1 MTVGLSKF
9 RSNIINRRLAQ
20 LEGRIVEIVGLLVK
34 AQGIALP
41 VGETCLVKNRNG
53 DIPAEVIGFNE
64 DRHTLLMVLGNMEG
78 ISPGDR
84 VIATGKS
91 PTVRVGNGI
100 LGRVIDSM
108 GNPLD
113 DKGGLDWSNEYPI
126 YQEPPP
132 ALSRMPVDS
141 VLPTGIRAIDGLLTV
156 GRGQR
161 VGIYGG
167 AGVGKSILMGMIA
180 RNTEADIN
188 VIALIGERG
197 REVGNFVRSV
207 LGEEGLKR
215 SVVVAATSDQ
225 PALMRIRGAFV
236 AMAVAEYFRDQG
248 KSVMLMMDSVTR
260 MAMAQREV
268 GMTVGEPP
276 TTRGYTPSVFS
287 MLPKLMER
295 AGTSDQQGS
304 ITGFYTVLV
313 EGDDMMEPITDAT
326 RAILD
331 GHIVLSREL
340 ASQGHY
346 PAIDI
351 LESISRLMVDIVP
364 KAHQNVADALRE
376 LLAIYR
382 ENQTLINIGLYRK
395 GTNPDI
401 DIAIDYR
408 NEILNF
414 LRQEMMEKVEYEDLL
429 THLYEIFPDIAN
441 EENVANEE
449 I

>member
-9 RSNIINRRLAQ
+9 RGNIINRRLAQ
-20 LEGRIVEIVGLLVK
+20 LEGSVVEIVGLLVK

-126 YQEPPP
+126 YQEPPS

-141 VLPTGIRAIDGLLTV
+141 VLPTGIRAIDGMLTV

-287 MLPKLMER
+287 MLPKFMER

-346 PAIDI
+346 PAIDV

-441 EENVANEE
+441 EE

>member
-20 LEGRIVEIVGLLVK
+20 LEGRVVEIVGLLVK

-113 DKGGLDWSNEYPI
+113 DKGELDWSNEYPI

>member
-20 LEGRIVEIVGLLVK
+20 LEGRVVEIVGLLVK

-141 VLPTGIRAIDGLLTV
+141 VLPTGIRAIDGMLTV

>member
-20 LEGRIVEIVGLLVK
+20 LEGRVVEIVGLLVK

-113 DKGGLDWSNEYPI
+113 DKGELDWSNEYPI
-126 YQEPPP
+126 YQLPPP

-141 VLPTGIRAIDGLLTV
+141 VLPTGIRAIDGMLTV

>member
-20 LEGRIVEIVGLLVK
+20 LEGRVVEIVGLLIK

-113 DKGGLDWSNEYPI
+113 DKGELDWSNEYPI
-126 YQEPPP
+126 YQLPPP

>member
-20 LEGRIVEIVGLLVK
+20 LEGRVVEIVGLLVK

-141 VLPTGIRAIDGLLTV
+141 VLPTGIRAIDGMLTV

-441 EENVANEE
+441 EE

>member
-20 LEGRIVEIVGLLVK
+20 LEGRVVEIVGLLVK

-113 DKGGLDWSNEYPI
+113 DKGELDWSNEYPI
-126 YQEPPP
+126 YQLPPP

-287 MLPKLMER
+287 MLPKLTER

>member
-20 LEGRIVEIVGLLVK
+20 LEGRVVEIVGLLVK

-113 DKGGLDWSNEYPI
+113 DKGELDWSNEYPI
-126 YQEPPP
+126 YQLPPP

-207 LGEEGLKR
+207 LGDEGLKR
-215 SVVVAATSDQ
+215 AVVVAATSDQ

-395 GTNPDI
+395 RTNPDI

-429 THLYEIFPDIAN
+429 RHLYEIFPDIAN

>member
-20 LEGRIVEIVGLLVK
+20 LEGSVVEIVGLLVK

-113 DKGGLDWSNEYPI
+113 DKGELDWSNEYPI
-126 YQEPPP
+126 YQLPPP

-141 VLPTGIRAIDGLLTV
+141 VLPTGIRAIDGMLTV

-429 THLYEIFPDIAN
+429 RHLYEIFPDIAN

>member
-20 LEGRIVEIVGLLVK
+20 LEGRVVEIVGLLVK

-113 DKGGLDWSNEYPI
+113 DKGELDWSNEYPI
-126 YQEPPP
+126 YQLPPP

>member
-20 LEGRIVEIVGLLVK
+20 LEGRVVEIVGLLVK

-113 DKGGLDWSNEYPI
+113 DKGELDWSNEYPI

-141 VLPTGIRAIDGLLTV
+141 VLPTGIRAIDGMLTV

>member
-20 LEGRIVEIVGLLVK
+20 LEGRVVEIVGLLVK

-113 DKGGLDWSNEYPI
+113 DKGELDWSNEYPI
-126 YQEPPP
+126 YQLPPP

-141 VLPTGIRAIDGLLTV
+141 VLPTGIRAIDGMLTV

-429 THLYEIFPDIAN
+429 RHLYEIFPDIAN

>member
-113 DKGGLDWSNEYPI
+113 DKGELDWSNEYPI

-141 VLPTGIRAIDGLLTV
+141 VLPTGIRAIDGMLTV

-401 DIAIDYR
+401 DIAIDSR

>member
-20 LEGRIVEIVGLLVK
+20 LEGRVVEIVGLLVK

>member
-20 LEGRIVEIVGLLVK
+20 LEGRVVEIVGLLVK

-113 DKGGLDWSNEYPI
+113 DKGELDWSNEYPI

-141 VLPTGIRAIDGLLTV
+141 VLPTGIRAIDGMLTV

-429 THLYEIFPDIAN
+429 THLYGIFPDIAN

>member
-1 MTVGLSKF
+1 
-9 RSNIINRRLAQ
+9 
-20 LEGRIVEIVGLLVK
+20 
-34 AQGIALP
+34 
-41 VGETCLVKNRNG
+41 
-53 DIPAEVIGFNE
+53 
-64 DRHTLLMVLGNMEG
+64 
-78 ISPGDR
+78 
-84 VIATGKS
+84 
-91 PTVRVGNGI
+91 
-100 LGRVIDSM
+100 
-108 GNPLD
+108 
-113 DKGGLDWSNEYPI
+113 
-126 YQEPPP
+126 
-132 ALSRMPVDS
+132 MPVDS
-141 VLPTGIRAIDGLLTV
+141 VLPTGIRAIDGMLTV

-441 EENVANEE
+441 EE

>member
-1 MTVGLSKF
+1 
-9 RSNIINRRLAQ
+9 
-20 LEGRIVEIVGLLVK
+20 
-34 AQGIALP
+34 
-41 VGETCLVKNRNG
+41 
-53 DIPAEVIGFNE
+53 
-64 DRHTLLMVLGNMEG
+64 
-78 ISPGDR
+78 
-84 VIATGKS
+84 
-91 PTVRVGNGI
+91 
-100 LGRVIDSM
+100 
-108 GNPLD
+108 
-113 DKGGLDWSNEYPI
+113 
-126 YQEPPP
+126 
-132 ALSRMPVDS
+132 
-141 VLPTGIRAIDGLLTV
+141 
-156 GRGQR
+156 
-161 VGIYGG
+161 
-167 AGVGKSILMGMIA
+167 
-180 RNTEADIN
+180 
-188 VIALIGERG
+188 
-197 REVGNFVRSV
+197 
-207 LGEEGLKR
+207 
-215 SVVVAATSDQ
+215 
-225 PALMRIRGAFV
+225 
-236 AMAVAEYFRDQG
+236 
-248 KSVMLMMDSVTR
+248 
-260 MAMAQREV
+260 
-268 GMTVGEPP
+268 
-276 TTRGYTPSVFS
+276 
-287 MLPKLMER
+287 
-295 AGTSDQQGS
+295 
-304 ITGFYTVLV
+304 
-313 EGDDMMEPITDAT
+313 MMEPITDAT

>member
-113 DKGGLDWSNEYPI
+113 DKGELDWSNEYPI

-401 DIAIDYR
+401 DIAIDSR

>member
-1 MTVGLSKF
+1 MTVDLSKF
-9 RSNIINRRLAQ
+9 RGNVTSRRFAQ
-20 LEGRIVEIVGLLVK
+20 LEGAVVEIVGLLVK

-41 VGETCLVKNRNG
+41 VGETCLIKNRNG

-84 VIATGKS
+84 IVATGKT
-91 PTVRVGNGI
+91 PTVRVGDGL

-108 GNPLD
+108 GDPLD
-113 DKGGLDWSNEYPI
+113 DKGELDWSNEYPI
-126 YQEPPP
+126 YKDPPP
-132 ALSRMPVDS
+132 ALSRAPIDS
-141 VLPTGIRAIDGLLTV
+141 VLPTGIRAIDGVLTV
-156 GRGQR
+156 GKGQR
-161 VGIYGG
+161 LGIYGS

-180 RNTEADIN
+180 RNTEADVN

-197 REVGNFVRSV
+197 REVGNFVRNV

-215 SVVVAATSDQ
+215 SVVIAATSDQ

-236 AMAVAEYFRDQG
+236 AMGVAEYFRDQG

-287 MLPKLMER
+287 MLPKFMER
-295 AGTSDQQGS
+295 SGTSDQQGS
-304 ITGFYTVLV
+304 ITGFFTVLV
-313 EGDDMMEPITDAT
+313 EGDDMMEPIADAT

-346 PAIDI
+346 PAIDV

-364 KAHQNVADALRE
+364 ESHQNVADALRE
-376 LLAIYR
+376 LLAVYR

-414 LRQEMMEKVEYEDLL
+414 LRQEMMEKAEYDDLL
-429 THLYEIFPDIAN
+429 ARLYEIFPDL
-441 EENVANEE
+441 ANEE

>member
-113 DKGGLDWSNEYPI
+113 DKGELDWSNEYPI

-141 VLPTGIRAIDGLLTV
+141 VLPTGIRAIDGMLTV

>member
-20 LEGRIVEIVGLLVK
+20 LEGRVVEIVGLLVK

-113 DKGGLDWSNEYPI
+113 DKGELDWSNEYPI
-126 YQEPPP
+126 YQLPPP

-429 THLYEIFPDIAN
+429 RHLYEIFPDIAN

>member
-113 DKGGLDWSNEYPI
+113 DKGELDWSNEYPI